1 LFVLAADFLETILN
15 NAMNQGQLTRPIPCT
30 ACPDFPVIQY
40 ADDTLVVMKA
50 DANQLIFLK
59 ALLHSFAESIGL
71 VVNYHKSNMIPINMD
86 DTRLSHF
93 AANINCKKG
102 TLPFTYLGLP
112 LGITKPS
119 LEYFIPMV
127 KRVQRRLCGIED
139 FLNYGGKLEM
149 FKSVLS
155 SLLMFYMCCLDIPV
169 TIKDQVVKY
178 MRHCLWRKK

>member
-1 LFVLAADFLETILN
+1 LFVLAADILQAILN
-15 NAMNQGQLTRPIPCT
+15 NAMNQGQLTRPVPCT

-59 ALLHSFAESIGL
+59 ALLHSFAESTGL

-93 AANINCKKG
+93 TSTIYSKKG
-102 TLPFTYLGLP
+102 SLPFTYLGLP

-127 KRVQRRLCGIED
+127 QRVHKRLCGIVD
-139 FLNYGGKLEM
+139 FLNYGGKIEM
-149 FKSVLS
+149 
-155 SLLMFYMCCLDIPV
+155 
-169 TIKDQVVKY
+169 VK
-178 MRHCLWRKK
+178 

>member
-1 LFVLAADFLETILN
+1 
-15 NAMNQGQLTRPIPCT
+15 
-30 ACPDFPVIQY
+30 
-40 ADDTLVVMKA
+40 
-50 DANQLIFLK
+50 
-59 ALLHSFAESIGL
+59 
-71 VVNYHKSNMIPINMD
+71 MD
-86 DTRLSHF
+86 DTTLSHF
-93 AANINCKKG
+93 VANINCKKV

-112 LGITKPS
+112 LGITRPS

-178 MRHCLWRKK
+178 MRHCLGRKKNDVQAQGKALVAWNKICRPKN